1 MHIVITG
8 GTGLL
13 GQALIAR
20 LVPDGHTF
28 TVFTR
33 TPDDRRGLPPQAR
46 LAAWTPTEPNAL
58 ARYLREADAVVNLM
72 GENIAAKRWSKAR
85 KQALHASRVENSRA
99 LAAALR
105 LAQPRPKVLLQ
116 ASAVGYYGHRGDQ
129 YIDEHTPPGDD
140 FLAHLAVEWEN
151 STASVEALGV
161 RRVILRTGVVLSTQ
175 GGALPRLLLPIR
187 LGVGGPLGSG
197 KQWMPWIHIADH
209 VEAMAF
215 LIRNTK
221 AEGAFNLTAPQ
232 PATNAELVRAIARR
246 LHRPAF
252 LPVPAPALRL
262 LLGEMST
269 VLLASQRALP
279 NRLLQAGYTFRF
291 PTLES
296 ALDDLLA
303 PTNAEAAP

>member
-13 GQALIAR
+13 GKALIER
-20 LVPDGHTF
+20 LAPEGHTF

-33 TPDDRRGLPPQAR
+33 TPNDRRGLPPQVHM
-46 LAAWTPTEPNAL
+46 AAWTPNEPNAL
-58 ARYLREADAVVNLM
+58 ARHLREADAVVNLM
-72 GENIAAKRWSKAR
+72 GENIAAKRWTKTR
-85 KQALHASRVENSRA
+85 KNALRASRVENSLA
-99 LAAALR
+99 LASALR

-116 ASAVGYYGHRGDQ
+116 ASAVGYYGDRGDA

-140 FLAHLAVEWEN
+140 FLARLAVAWEN
-151 STASVEALGV
+151 STASVEALGM

-197 KQWMPWIHIADH
+197 KQWMPWIHVADH
-209 VEAMAF
+209 VEAMIF
-215 LIRNTK
+215 LIRNAK
-221 AEGAFNLTAPQ
+221 AEGPFNLTAPQ

-252 LPVPAPALRL
+252 LPMPAAALRL

-269 VLLASQRALP
+269 VLLTSQRALP
-279 NRLLQAGYTFRF
+279 NHLLQAGYTFRF

-296 ALDDLLA
+296 ALDDLLK
-303 PTNAEAAP
+303 PAAP